1 MTALGISSGWREQV
15 SKAKRKTQRRPTS
28 VAAAAPEA
36 RRSEGG
42 SGSGSGSSE
51 FKPDYKYVVKD
62 LKRIGLLAG
71 SLILGLIILS
81 FFLK

>member
-1 MTALGISSGWREQV
+1 MTARGISSRWSEEV
-15 SKAKRKTQRRPTS
+15 SKAKRKTQRRPTP
-28 VAAAAPEA
+28 AAGATAEA
-36 RRSEGG
+36 RRAGG
-42 SGSGSGSSE
+42 GTISGGGE
-51 FKPDYKYVVKD
+51 FKPDYTFVVKD

>member
-1 MTALGISSGWREQV
+1 MIAWKISRGWSEQV
-15 SKAKRKTQRRPTS
+15 SKAKRKTQHRPT
-28 VAAAAPEA
+28 AAAGASPEG
-36 RRSEGG
+36 RRAGGG
-42 SGSGSGSSE
+42 SVSGGE
-51 FKPDYKYVVKD
+51 FKPDYTFVLKD

>member
-1 MTALGISSGWREQV
+1 MTDRGNLIGRSEQV
-15 SKAKRKTQRRPTS
+15 SKATRKAQRRPS
-28 VAAAAPEA
+28 PASAVSGPV
-36 RRSEGG
+36 RRPEGG
-42 SGSGSGSSE
+42 TGLGGGE
-51 FKPDYKYVVKD
+51 FKPDYTFVIKD

>member
-1 MTALGISSGWREQV
+1 V
-15 SKAKRKTQRRPTS
+15 SNANRKSQRRTTP
-28 VAAAAPEA
+28 ADAAAPEA
-36 RRSEGG
+36 RRTQGG
-42 SGSGSGSSE
+42 PSSGSGE

-71 SLILGLIILS
+71 GLILGLIILT

>member
-1 MTALGISSGWREQV
+1 M

-36 RRSEGG
+36 RRSEG
-42 SGSGSGSSE
+42 GSGSGSSE

>member
-1 MTALGISSGWREQV
+1 MIERGILIGWSEQV
-15 SKAKRKTQRRPTS
+15 SKATRKTQRRASPST
-28 VAAAAPEA
+28 AMTGAA
-36 RRSEGG
+36 RRPEGG
-42 SGSGSGSSE
+42 TGLGGGE
-51 FKPDYKYVVKD
+51 FKPDYSFVIKD